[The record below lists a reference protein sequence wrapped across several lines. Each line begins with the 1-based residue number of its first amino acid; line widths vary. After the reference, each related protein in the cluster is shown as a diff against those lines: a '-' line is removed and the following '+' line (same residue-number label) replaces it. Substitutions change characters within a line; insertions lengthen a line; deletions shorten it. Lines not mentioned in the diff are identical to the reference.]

1 MQLRNNSSRHG
12 ALALAAH
19 WMTAL
24 LVLASW
30 LLGTCGDLLPRG
42 TPSEVGLIVH
52 MCMGL
57 TVLMI
62 LLPRLAWRLIDQQP
76 SPERTHLGVWGE
88 RASTIVHYA
97 LYALLFAVLILG
109 ILTQFMRGHPLPIL
123 GLFEIAS
130 PLSADRSL
138 ARSLKNVHGWLADG
152 ILILAALHAGAA
164 ILHHWVLR
172 DNTLRRMLPI
182 SR

>member
-1 MQLRNNSSRHG
+1 MQLRNNSSRYG

-30 LLGTCGDLLPRG
+30 LLGTYGDLLPRG
-42 TPSEVGLIVH
+42 TPGEVGLLVH
-52 MCMGL
+52 MCLGL
-57 TVLMI
+57 TVLLI

-76 SPERTHLGVWGE
+76 NPERTHLGVWGE

-97 LYALLFAVLILG
+97 LYALLLAVPILG
-109 ILTQFMRGHPLPIL
+109 ILTQFMRGHPLPIF
-123 GLFEIAS
+123 GLFKIAS

-138 ARSLKNVHGWLADG
+138 ARSLKDVHGWLADG
-152 ILILAALHAGAA
+152 VLILAALHAAAA

-182 SR
+182 LR